1 MSEANEI
8 SNNSNT
14 NSLQVPVIGAANNRS
29 NNETLS
35 SSSTQSP
42 MIEVPPRLELENTKK
57 SKTMAEFLAS
67 MDNYAPIIPDAV
79 TDYYLNKSGFDCDDI
94 RIKRLLAL
102 ATQKFVADIATDA
115 FQFCKVRQSGNRK
128 SGKDR
133 KTVLTMEDLT
143 AALADY
149 GVNIKKPDY
158 YS

>member
-67 MDNYAPIIPDAV
+67 MDNYAPIVSIQII
-79 TDYYLNKSGFDCDDI
+79 I
-94 RIKRLLAL
+94 RLSL
-102 ATQKFVADIATDA
+102 
-115 FQFCKVRQSGNRK
+115 
-128 SGKDR
+128 
-133 KTVLTMEDLT
+133 
-143 AALADY
+143 Y
-149 GVNIKKPDY
+149 
-158 YS
+158 